1 MPNRNK
7 RLLGNNETNMKTLE
21 QATSRELEIELLQR
35 AIQKRAVAIEAFEVG
50 IKVLKVKQARGFAE
64 LSKQTAASARCS
76 NAEVSGGAS
85 VMATLQPKEAK

>member
-1 MPNRNK
+1 
-7 RLLGNNETNMKTLE
+7 MKTLD

-76 NAEVSGGAS
+76 NDQAQAQPPERDDRK
-85 VMATLQPKEAK
+85 ATQ